1 MKPAENKNK
10 TWIVVGIVVLALT
23 VTAVSIA
30 LRGSSQTKEKE
41 KEKEK
46 SKDTTKTGGVVRN
59 AFYALMVGVF
69 GYVAAKIGKSNTV
82 KDIRKKRILDQDE
95 TFYKAVYLSKLYPK
109 NDLMLLAAGIYWYRK
124 FPSASDVFDTL
135 TYPTLKKLAKQIKDR
150 IPVDQLKDDQAVLR
164 QVEEYL
170 QTHYTKQLKVFTQN
184 EERIIQIYGDEDSCL
199 EYPCLPLFLNRNTG
213 HYGVLIRTASKQPEK
228 GKIFKLNL

>member
-30 LRGSSQTKEKE
+30 LRGSSQKEE
-41 KEKEK
+41 KPK
-46 SKDTTKTGGVVRN
+46 SEDTDKTGGVGKAIRN
-59 AFYALMVGVF
+59 VFYALMVGVF

-95 TFYKAVYLSKLYPK
+95 TFYKPVYLSKLYPK

-135 TYPTLKKLAKQIKDR
+135 TYPTLKKLAKQVKDR
-150 IPVDQLKDDQAVLR
+150 IPVDQLKDDPAVLR

-170 QTHYTKQLKVFTQN
+170 RTHYTKQLKVFTQN